1 MTGETGSADI
11 QEDKRNMKIVVLEPL
26 GVSEAYVEKL
36 AEGLSAAGHE
46 FVYNATKV
54 TDTPSLIARGQDA
67 DILVVANMPLKG
79 EVIEGCPNVKCI
91 AVAFT
96 GVDHVD
102 LETCKKRGIAVSNA
116 AGYSTN
122 AVAELVFGLAIG
134 LYRSIPAC
142 DGRSRTGGTKDGL
155 VGPELHGKTMG
166 IVGTGAIGCRV
177 AAIASAFGCRLLAYS
192 RTERPEMTALGATY
206 VSLEELM
213 EQSDIVSLHVPVT
226 PATKGLIGR
235 DMLARMKKNAIL
247 INTARGPVV
256 DNQALA
262 EALTAGQI
270 AGAGIDVFDMEPPI
284 PEDYPLLKAPN
295 TILTPHVAF
304 ATLEAMEIRADITV
318 SNIEHW
324 IAGDQINVILSGK

>member
-1 MTGETGSADI
+1 
-11 QEDKRNMKIVVLEPL
+11 MKIVVLEPL
-26 GVSEAYVEKL
+26 GVKEAYIEQL
-36 AEGLSAAGHE
+36 AQGLKAAGHE
-46 FVYNATKV
+46 FVYHGTKV
-54 TDTPSLIARGQDA
+54 TDTPSLISRGKDA
-67 DILVVANMPLKG
+67 DILVIANMPLKG
-79 EVIEGCPNVKCI
+79 EVIEGCPNVKYI

-102 LETCKKRGIAVSNA
+102 LETCKKKGIAVSNA

-155 VGPELHGKTMG
+155 VGPELNGKTMG
-166 IVGTGAIGCRV
+166 IVGTGAIGRRV
-177 AAIASAFGCRLLAYS
+177 AAIAAAFGCKLLAYS
-192 RTERPEMTALGATY
+192 RSKRPELEALGVSY

-213 EQSDIVSLHVPVT
+213 ERSDIVSLHVPVT
-226 PATKGLIGR
+226 PETKGLIGR

-262 EALTAGQI
+262 EALKNHQI

-284 PEDYPLLKAPN
+284 PADYALLEAPN

-324 IAGDQINVILSGK
+324 LAGDQINVIL

>member
-1 MTGETGSADI
+1 
-11 QEDKRNMKIVVLEPL
+11 
-26 GVSEAYVEKL
+26 
-36 AEGLSAAGHE
+36 
-46 FVYNATKV
+46 
-54 TDTPSLIARGQDA
+54 
-67 DILVVANMPLKG
+67 MPLKG
-79 EVIEGCPNVKCI
+79 EVIEGCPNVKYI

-134 LYRSIPAC
+134 LYRASLPVTGGRAPAAPRTAWS
-142 DGRSRTGGTKDGL
+142 GRSYTER
-155 VGPELHGKTMG
+155 PWAS
-166 IVGTGAIGCRV
+166 GTGAIGCRV

>member
-1 MTGETGSADI
+1 
-11 QEDKRNMKIVVLEPL
+11 MKIVVLEPL
-26 GVSEAYVEKL
+26 GVSGAYVDKL
-36 AEGLSAAGHE
+36 AEGLRAAGHE
-46 FVYNATKV
+46 LIYWDTKV
-54 TDTPSLIARGQDA
+54 TDTPSLIERGKDA

-79 EVIEGCPNVKCI
+79 EVIEGCPRVKYI

-102 LETCKKRGIAVSNA
+102 LAACRKRGIAVSNA

-142 DGRSRTGGTKDGL
+142 DHRARTGGTKDGL

-166 IVGTGAIGCRV
+166 IVGTGAIGRRV
-177 AAIASAFGCRLLAYS
+177 AAIASAFGCKLLAYS
-192 RTERPEMTALGATY
+192 RTEREEMKALGAAY
-206 VSLEELM
+206 VTLEELM
-213 EQSDIVSLHVPVT
+213 ERSDIVSLHVPVT
-226 PATKGLIGR
+226 DGTRGLIGR
-235 DMLARMKKNAIL
+235 ELLAKMKKSAIL

-256 DNQALA
+256 DNAALA
-262 EALTAGQI
+262 EALKNGSI

-284 PEDYPLLKAPN
+284 PGDYPLLTAPH
-295 TILTPHVAF
+295 TILPPHVAF
-304 ATLEAMEIRADITV
+304 ATDEAMEIRADITI

-324 IAGDQINVILSGK
+324 IAGDQINVILSGN

>member
-1 MTGETGSADI
+1 
-11 QEDKRNMKIVVLEPL
+11 MKIVVLEPL
-26 GVSEAYVEKL
+26 GVKAEYIEQL
-36 AEGLSAAGHE
+36 AQGLKAAGHE
-46 FVYNATKV
+46 FTYYTEKV
-54 TDTPSLIARGQDA
+54 TDTPALIGRGRDA
-67 DILVVANMPLKG
+67 DILVIANMPLKG
-79 EVIEGCPNVKCI
+79 EVIEGCPNVKYI

-155 VGPELHGKTMG
+155 VGPELNGKTMG
-166 IVGTGAIGCRV
+166 IVGTGAIGRRV
-177 AAIASAFGCRLLAYS
+177 AAIAAAFGCRLLAYS
-192 RTERPEMTALGATY
+192 RSKKPELEALGVSY

-226 PATKGLIGR
+226 PETKGLIGR

-262 EALTAGQI
+262 EALKNHQI
-270 AGAGIDVFDMEPPI
+270 AGAGIDVFDMEPPV
-284 PEDYPLLKAPN
+284 PSDYPLLGAPN

-304 ATLEAMEIRADITV
+304 ATLEAMEIRADLTI

-324 IAGDQINVILSGK
+324 LAGDQINVIL

>member
-1 MTGETGSADI
+1 
-11 QEDKRNMKIVVLEPL
+11 MKIVVLEPL
-26 GVSEAYVEKL
+26 GVSGAYVDKL
-36 AEGLSAAGHE
+36 AEGLRAAGHE
-46 FVYNATKV
+46 LIYWDTKV
-54 TDTPSLIARGQDA
+54 TDTPSLIERGQDA

-79 EVIEGCPNVKCI
+79 EVIEGCPRVKYI

-102 LETCKKRGIAVSNA
+102 LAACRKRGIAVSNA

-142 DGRSRTGGTKDGL
+142 DQRARTGGTKDGL

-166 IVGTGAIGCRV
+166 IVGTGAIGRRV
-177 AAIASAFGCRLLAYS
+177 AAIASAFGCKLLAYS
-192 RTERPEMTALGATY
+192 RTEREEMKALGAEY
-206 VSLEELM
+206 VTLEELM
-213 EQSDIVSLHVPVT
+213 ERSDIVSLHVPVT
-226 PATKGLIGR
+226 DGTRGLIGR
-235 DMLARMKKNAIL
+235 ELLAKMKNSAIL

-256 DNQALA
+256 DNAALA
-262 EALTAGQI
+262 EALENGSI

-284 PEDYPLLKAPN
+284 PGDYPLLTAPH

-304 ATLEAMEIRADITV
+304 ATDEAMEIRADITI

-324 IAGDQINVILSGK
+324 IAGDQINVILSGN

>member
-1 MTGETGSADI
+1 
-11 QEDKRNMKIVVLEPL
+11 MKIVIMEPL
-26 GVSEAYVEKL
+26 GVKKEYL
-36 AEGLSAAGHE
+36 EGLTEG
-46 FVYNATKV
+46 
-54 TDTPSLIARGQDA
+54 LRARGCELTAYDTKAADDKECIERAREADA
-67 DILVVANMPLKG
+67 LVIANSPLKG
-79 EVIEGCPNVKCI
+79 EVIRACGSLKYI

-102 LETCKKRGIAVSNA
+102 LEACRERHIAVSNA

-122 AVAELVFGLAIG
+122 GVAELVFGLAIS

-142 DGRSRTGGTKDGL
+142 DGRTRTGGTKEGL
-155 VGPELHGKTMG
+155 PGRELHGKTMG
-166 IVGTGAIGCRV
+166 IVGTGAIGCRT

-192 RTERPEMTALGATY
+192 RTKKPEMEALGAEY

-213 EQSDIVSLHVPVT
+213 EKSDIVSLHVP
-226 PATKGLIGR
+226 AKADTKGLISGE
-235 DMLARMKKNAIL
+235 LLGKMKRTAIL

-256 DNQALA
+256 DNTALA
-262 EALTAGQI
+262 KALSEGQI

-304 ATLEAMEIRADITV
+304 ATGEAMEIRAQITV
-318 SNIEHW
+318 DNLEHW
-324 IAGDQINVILSGK
+324 LDGDQINRIL